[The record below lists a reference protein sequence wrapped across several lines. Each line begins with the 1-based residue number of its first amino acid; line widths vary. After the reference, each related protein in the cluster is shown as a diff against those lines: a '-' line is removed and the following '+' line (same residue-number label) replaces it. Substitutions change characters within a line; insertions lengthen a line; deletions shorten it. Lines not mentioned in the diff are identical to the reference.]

1 MPNGNLVLV
10 NFFGVLDPLRNLCIL
25 CNLCIVEEFM

>member
-10 NFFGVLDPLRNLCIL
+10 NFFGVLDPLRNLCT
-25 CNLCIVEEFM
+25 LCIVEESM